1 MLIETNVHEHGGVF
15 MNKKAGAVLAI
26 DIGGSKLVTGVVD
39 ADGSIY
45 GESRAVLSYPLTKE
59 DLRKLISELCHKTL
73 AQYGKDDVLC
83 AGATIPGL
91 ADPEKGLW
99 VYASF
104 SGIGDFPIA
113 EQLETDLG
121 IPVYIENDVNAC
133 ALGEIYF
140 GSCKEVSDFLWITVS
155 NGVGGSV
162 VINGHVHSGAYGN
175 AGEFGHVNV
184 KEDGYL
190 CQCGNRGCTEAQ
202 AAGPAIL
209 RRYLD
214 RSGSADESLSAKQL
228 ALLAR
233 EGDLLAQEIFTET
246 GYFLAKAIA
255 PAVNVLNPQKVII
268 GGGVALSFDLFYPE
282 LKKTLDRMVFQAA
295 NQNLVIEQTALGY
308 AAALYGA
315 AAVGFQGI
323 NEKLNG
329 V

>member
-1 MLIETNVHEHGGVF
+1 
-15 MNKKAGAVLAI
+15 MNQNTKAVLAI
-26 DIGGSKLVTGVVD
+26 DIGGSKVVTAVVSG
-39 ADGSIY
+39 DGIVS
-45 GESRAVLSYPLTKE
+45 GENRAALSYPLTKA
-59 DLRKLISELCHKTL
+59 DLRKLILGLCHKTL
-73 AQYGKDDVLC
+73 AQYGRDDVLC
-83 AGATIPGL
+83 AGVTIPGL
-91 ADPEKGLW
+91 ADPQKGLW

-113 EQLETDLG
+113 AQLEADLDM
-121 IPVYIENDVNAC
+121 PVYIENDVNAC

-162 VINGHVHSGAYGN
+162 VINGRVHRGASGY

-184 KEDGYL
+184 VENGYL
-190 CQCGNRGCTEAQ
+190 CQCGNRGCAEAQ

-209 RRYLD
+209 RRYLEG
-214 RSGSADESLSAKQL
+214 RGSGDQTLDAKQI
-228 ALLAR
+228 AAQAR
-233 EGDLLAQEIFTET
+233 AGDALAQEIFAET
-246 GYFLAKAIA
+246 GYFLGKAIA

-282 LKKTLDRMVFQAA
+282 LKKTLDRMVFQTA
-295 NQNLVIEQTALGY
+295 NENLAIAQTALGY

-315 AAVGFQGI
+315 AAVGFQGVS
-323 NEKLNG
+323 ETKKG